1 MAINEGLEE
10 ISKKGE
16 GLEKE
21 IEIAKFHEER
31 GKIKCE
37 CWQCRE
43 NKLTLL
49 EVKAQIKKDEKE
61 QKKVDKQQCPDCR
74 KWVKKL
80 DEENGVCKNCL
91 TNYE

>member
-1 MAINEGLEE
+1 MINEGLEE

-21 IEIAKFHEER
+21 IEIQKFHEER

-43 NKLTLL
+43 NKLIREEIKT
-49 EVKAQIKKDEKE
+49 KIKKGEKE
-61 QKKVDKQQCPDCR
+61 EKGDKQQCSDCGKR
-74 KWVKKL
+74 VKNL
-80 DEENGVCKNCL
+80 DEENGVCKSCL
-91 TNYE
+91 SSYE

>member
-10 ISKKGE
+10 ISKKSE

-37 CWQCRE
+37 CWQCGL
-43 NKLTLL
+43 NKPQA
-49 EVKAQIKKDEKE
+49 EEKTE
-61 QKKVDKQQCPDCR
+61 GKQQCSDCG
-74 KWVKKL
+74 KWVKNL
-80 DEENGVCKNCL
+80 DEENGVCKSCL
-91 TNYE
+91 SSYQ

>member
-16 GLEKE
+16 EREKE
-21 IEIAKFHEER
+21 MEIQKFHEER

-37 CWQCRE
+37 CWQCAESKRIQGE
-43 NKLTLL
+43 
-49 EVKAQIKKDEKE
+49 IKKEVADYEKE
-61 QKKVDKQQCPDCR
+61 EKGDKQQCSDCG

-80 DEENGVCKNCL
+80 DEENGVCKSCL
-91 TNYE
+91 SSYQ

>member
-1 MAINEGLEE
+1 MAINEGLAE

-37 CWQCRE
+37 CWQCAV
-43 NKLTLL
+43 NKPQA
-49 EVKAQIKKDEKE
+49 EEKTE
-61 QKKVDKQQCPDCR
+61 GKQQCSDCG
-74 KWVKKL
+74 KWVKNL
-80 DEENGVCKNCL
+80 DEENGVCKSCL
-91 TNYE
+91 SSYQ